1 MYSTLYI
8 NKYCTGEPSEIT
20 WPQEIPLTSLEQK
33 LTAQAM
39 KGFDLGLC
47 QAILLEAQQ
56 RIIQKQDVKNRKV
69 ISIRLSSGRSRVNL
83 NPTILN

>member
-8 NKYCTGEPSEIT
+8 NKYCAQRLSEIT

-47 QAILLEAQQ
+47 QYFAGSTTTHYSKAGCEKTEGYLYTLIQ
-56 RIIQKQDVKNRKV
+56 RAKQG
-69 ISIRLSSGRSRVNL
+69 S
-83 NPTILN
+83 

>member
-33 LTAQAM
+33 LTAQ
-39 KGFDLGLC
+39 
-47 QAILLEAQQ
+47 
-56 RIIQKQDVKNRKV
+56 
-69 ISIRLSSGRSRVNL
+69 
-83 NPTILN
+83 